1 MQFLAYI
8 ILYPIL
14 WFISILPFPVLYLL
28 SDLICFFIY
37 RIIGYRK
44 KTVRNN
50 LALALPHLSV
60 NELRMIEKKFYSH
73 MCDMFLE
80 MIKTMSI
87 SEKEMD
93 DRFQFENLDVYLD
106 LEKKGKSIAVM
117 IAHYATYEWV
127 ISMNKYI
134 NFTGYAI
141 YKQVANPYFD
151 RLVKS
156 IRSKFKAHLITT
168 KETASTIQQTF
179 VSQKQGVFGFAS
191 DQSPKAMKAVYW
203 RKFMGVD
210 VPVHTGAEM
219 LAKKYDLNVI
229 FLKVKKV
236 KRGYYRA
243 TFEVLTE
250 DVTKVPDFQIT
261 DAFFE
266 RVEKQ
271 ILEAPEYYLWT
282 HKRFKHKRN

>member
-1 MQFLAYI
+1 
-8 ILYPIL
+8 
-14 WFISILPFPVLYLL
+14 
-28 SDLICFFIY
+28 
-37 RIIGYRK
+37 
-44 KTVRNN
+44 
-50 LALALPHLSV
+50 LALPHLSV